1 MNDRNIA
8 IITAGGIG
16 KRLIGQTKKQFIKI
30 KGRPLLFWTVDKF
43 VFHEEIDEMIITL
56 PQDEINMYSKLI
68 IKEYPKKTIKIIIGG
83 NQRQDSVYNALLAC
97 PKDTSY
103 VLIHDAVRPFV
114 TKKEI
119 SQLLIL
125 AKEKKVVIPVSKIK
139 NTVKNIKDGKTI
151 NNVPSENLASAL
163 TPHVFSYEIIMECHQ
178 KATNEKLY
186 FTDDA
191 AILEHFGYDVWTLG
205 CGEHNFKITDSYDLK
220 IARYIIENDIQLG
233 DNR

>member
-43 VFHEEIDEMIITL
+43 VFHEEISEMIITL
-56 PQDEINMYSKLI
+56 PQDEIYTYFKLI
-68 IKEYPKKTIKIIIGG
+68 INEYPKKKIKIITGG

-125 AKEKKVVIPVSKIK
+125 VKEKKAVVPVSKMKNTIKKIK
-139 NTVKNIKDGKTI
+139 NSRIANTVSRED
-151 NNVPSENLASAL
+151 LASAL
-163 TPHVFSYEIIMECHQ
+163 TPQVFSYEIIMECHQ
-178 KATNEKLY
+178 KAKIEKLY

-191 AILEHFGYDVWTLG
+191 AILEHFGYDVWTLEY
-205 CGEHNFKITDSYDLK
+205 GEHNFKITDSYDLK

-233 DNR
+233 DN

>member
-1 MNDRNIA
+1 MSDRNIA

-43 VFHEEIDEMIITL
+43 VFHEEISEMIITL
-56 PQDEINMYSKLI
+56 PQDEIYTYFKLI
-68 IKEYPKKTIKIIIGG
+68 INEYPKKKIKIITGG

-125 AKEKKVVIPVSKIK
+125 VKEKKAVVPVSKMKNTIKKIK
-139 NTVKNIKDGKTI
+139 NSRIANTVSRED
-151 NNVPSENLASAL
+151 LASAL
-163 TPHVFSYEIIMECHQ
+163 TPQVFSYEIIMECHQ
-178 KATNEKLY
+178 KAKIEKLY

-191 AILEHFGYDVWTLG
+191 AILEHFGYDVWTLEY
-205 CGEHNFKITDSYDLK
+205 GEHNFKITDSYDLK

-233 DNR
+233 DN